1 MSRHLLLL
9 KGFRVAFGER
19 TVLSGVDLQLPA
31 AGITVVMGP
40 CGTGKSTLLHALC
53 GNLLKVPDVR
63 VSGRVDYKGIDL
75 RENSERPRLV
85 AQRAQEVLATV
96 FESLA
101 LALPEREQ
109 LTRADQQRL
118 VEEGLIRFKFR
129 QPQALCAEPVSSL
142 EPAAQ
147 RCLAVVRAWLSGA
160 ELLCVDEPTAEL
172 DDKAAARVI
181 EALRLAARDRH
192 LLVVTHNQQ
201 HAKLLGGRVALLA
214 GGRIREV
221 QDNRGFFER
230 PSRRTTKLFVRSGTV
245 SVPGPNTS
253 ISEVDPAYLEAAH
266 IETAASAADPTQSV
280 ALRGLRWLLP
290 SLGGMPRP
298 GLWGDLRGDL
308 QQLRYLRVKWLVTL
322 QETPLDAAALA
333 EQDLQGEHF
342 PIPDMNAPDHEACLR
357 LCERIEQRID
367 AGARVVVHCRA
378 GLGRTGTVLAAYLI
392 YCGRNAPDAVLEA
405 RRVEHLW
412 IQSQEQ
418 MQFLDRFAAYCRQAE
433 LERSAAPF

>member
-1 MSRHLLLL
+1 MNRNLLLL

-19 TVLSGVDLQLPA
+19 IVLSGVDLQLPHH
-31 AGITVVMGP
+31 GVTLVMGP

-63 VSGRVDYKGIDL
+63 FSGRVEYKGKDL
-75 RENSERPRLV
+75 RQNDQRPRLV
-85 AQRAQEVLATV
+85 GQRAQEVLASV
-96 FESLA
+96 FDSLA
-101 LALPEREQ
+101 PALPEREQ
-109 LTRADQQRL
+109 LTRADQLRL
-118 VEEGLIRFKFR
+118 VAEGLRLFSFR
-129 QPQALCAEPVSSL
+129 GPEELCGRQVSSL
-142 EPAAQ
+142 EPAEQ

-160 ELLCVDEPTAEL
+160 DLLCLDEPTAEL

-181 EALRLAARDRH
+181 EVILRAARDRH

-245 SVPGPNTS
+245 AVPGPNTS
-253 ISEVDPAYLEAAH
+253 IAEVDPAYLETAN
-266 IETAASAADPTQSV
+266 IEPANVLDHTQSV

-290 SLGGMPRP
+290 NLGGMPRP
-298 GLWGDLRGDL
+298 GLWSDLGADL
-308 QQLRYLRVKWLVTL
+308 QQLRYQQVKWLITL
-322 QETPLDAAALA
+322 QETPLDARALGQ
-333 EQDLQGEHF
+333 EGLSSEHF
-342 PIPDMNAPDHEACLR
+342 PIPDMNAPDPDACLR
-357 LCERIEQRID
+357 LCERIEQRLES
-367 AGARVVVHCRA
+367 GARVVVHCRA
-378 GLGRTGTVLAAYLI
+378 GLGRTGTILAAHLI
-392 YCGRNAPDAVLEA
+392 FRGSSAPDAVLEA

-418 MQFLDRFAAYCRQAE
+418 LQFLDRFAAYCRQAE